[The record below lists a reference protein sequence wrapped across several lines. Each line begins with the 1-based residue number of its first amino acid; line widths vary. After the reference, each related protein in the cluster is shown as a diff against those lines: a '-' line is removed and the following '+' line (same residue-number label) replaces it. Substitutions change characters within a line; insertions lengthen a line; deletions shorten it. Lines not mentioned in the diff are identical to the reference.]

1 MSKIIDILF
10 PLWKVNKYID
20 KKIKEID
27 NDYSVNISTSVDK
40 KKYIE
45 ILEKELKAQLERK
58 KGIEDK
64 AKSILFAITLTVTIL
79 IFSLNSL
86 KLSYNNWFDYVPL
99 SILIMSVFCLIV
111 SACLSLKALELKE
124 YNYLFVVKNDD
135 NTKNIELII
144 KEDETALIDAIKT
157 KALNDLRITKIGNYV
172 SIAYSS
178 IRNGII
184 GFALVLI
191 ILMLHSFFNPPQK
204 TSPLPLKGTIET
216 SVNDSTTIKSNI
228 ELKFKD

>member
-1 MSKIIDILF
+1 MSKITDVLF
-10 PLWKVNKYID
+10 PLRKENKYID
-20 KKIKEID
+20 RKIREID
-27 NDYSVNISTSVDK
+27 NNYSVDIPKSVDK

-45 ILEKELKAQLERK
+45 ILKKELKAQLERK

-86 KLSYNNWFDYVPL
+86 KLSYNNWFDYIPL
-99 SILIMSVFCLIV
+99 SILIISVFCLIV

-124 YNYLFVVKNDD
+124 YNYLFVIKNDD
-135 NTKNIELII
+135 NSQKIELNIQ
-144 KEDETALIDAIKT
+144 EDETAVLVDAIKV
-157 KALNDLRITKIGNYV
+157 KVLNDFRIIKIGNYV

-191 ILMLHSFFNPPQK
+191 ILMLYSFFNPPQE
-204 TSPLPLKGTIET
+204 TSPLPLKDTIET
-216 SVNDSTTIKSNI
+216 FVNNSTTTIKSKI
-228 ELKFKD
+228 DLK

>member
-1 MSKIIDILF
+1 MYKIVDILF
-10 PLWKVNKYID
+10 PLWRADKYID
-20 KKIKEID
+20 KKIKEITF
-27 NDYSVNISTSVDK
+27 DYSVDILKSVDK
-40 KKYIE
+40 KKYFE

-86 KLSYNNWFDYVPL
+86 KLSYNNWFDYIPL
-99 SILIMSVFCLIV
+99 SILIISVFCLIT

-124 YNYLFVVKNDD
+124 YNYLFIIKDD
-135 NTKNIELII
+135 DSLQKIELNI
-144 KEDETALIDAIKT
+144 KDDETSLIDAIKT

-172 SIAYSS
+172 NIAYSS

-191 ILMLHSFFNPPQK
+191 ILMLHSFFNPPQEIL
-204 TSPLPLKGTIET
+204 PHPLKGTIET
-216 SVNDSTTIKSNI
+216 SINDSTTIKSNI
-228 ELKFKD
+228 DLKFNN

>member
-20 KKIKEID
+20 GKIKEID
-27 NDYSVNISTSVDK
+27 NDYSVDISTSIDK

-45 ILEKELKAQLERK
+45 ILEKELKTQLERK

-79 IFSLNSL
+79 IFSVNSL
-86 KLSYNNWFDYVPL
+86 KLSYNNWFDYIPL
-99 SILIMSVFCLIV
+99 SILIVSICCLIV
-111 SACLSLKALELKE
+111 SACFSLKALELKE
-124 YNYLFVVKNDD
+124 YNYLFVIKNDN

-157 KALNDLRITKIGNYV
+157 KALNDFRITKIGNYV
-172 SIAYSS
+172 SIAYSL

-191 ILMLHSFFNPPQK
+191 ILMLHSFFNPLQK
-204 TSPLPLKGTIET
+204 TSPSPLKCTIET

-228 ELKFKD
+228 DLKFKD

>member
-1 MSKIIDILF
+1 MSKITDVLF
-10 PLWKVNKYID
+10 PLRKENKYID
-20 KKIKEID
+20 RKIKEID
-27 NDYSVNISTSVDK
+27 NNYSVDIPKSVDK

-45 ILEKELKAQLERK
+45 ILKKELKAQLERK

-86 KLSYNNWFDYVPL
+86 KLSYNNWFDYIPL
-99 SILIMSVFCLIV
+99 SILIISVFCLIV

-124 YNYLFVVKNDD
+124 YNYLFVIKNDD
-135 NTKNIELII
+135 NSQKIELNIQ
-144 KEDETALIDAIKT
+144 EDETAVLVDAIKV
-157 KALNDLRITKIGNYV
+157 KVLNDFRIIKIGNYV

-191 ILMLHSFFNPPQK
+191 ILMLYSFFNPPQE
-204 TSPLPLKGTIET
+204 TSPLPLKDTIET
-216 SVNDSTTIKSNI
+216 FVNNSTTTIKSKI
-228 ELKFKD
+228 DLK